1 MAGHDAVLV
10 NSTGQQLRSPK
21 APSSEP
27 SLPRRD
33 SIDGDDSLT
42 RKRPRL
48 DSGSRSKSADRA
60 LSASNQAAQE
70 QDRSFLVEGNQETGV
85 NQDAPANMT
94 QAKQT
99 PNKVTINIRNPQQ
112 VPNGDTN
119 SGMPVEADLRRD
131 SHVSPALGTLIKED
145 CDSDTKVYP
154 NVPNGAESPVLVC
167 SSPEIEIEIGLP
179 EDLDDD
185 PTAVDIRIDGMEA
198 DMVPLMLEKF
208 PYAVD
213 GDWIKGAKAYYDHLE
228 TGMSHRFQSL
238 RLLIIS

>member
-10 NSTGQQLRSPK
+10 NSTGQQLRSPR

-48 DSGSRSKSADRA
+48 DSGSRSKSADRV

-70 QDRSFLVEGNQETGV
+70 QDRGFLVDGNQEPGV
-85 NQDAPANMT
+85 NQDALANMT

-112 VPNGDTN
+112 VPNGDAK
-119 SGMPVEADLRRD
+119 SAMAADTDVRRD
-131 SHVSPALGTLIKED
+131 SHVSHDMETVDKED
-145 CDSDTKVYP
+145 YDSDAGVYS
-154 NVPNGAESPVLVC
+154 NVPNGTVSPLLVS

-185 PTAVDIRIDGMEA
+185 PAAVDIRIDGMEG
-198 DMVPLMLEKF
+198 DMVLLILEKF

-213 GDWIKGAKAYYDHLE
+213 DDWIKGAKAYYDHLE
-228 TGMSHRFQSL
+228 TGMTPPRANPNAY
-238 RLLIIS
+238 